1 MFCSVITK
9 NSNWEILTK
18 NIVTFKRQYGV
29 KDEKLFGGFTEK
41 SNFFFWGGGEGIHEK
56 PIWRG
61 DCLKMGL
68 WTVCRFKGVFLRGW
82 GGMGGF
88 ILKGVLFGKNDLN
101 IPVFFLKFVT
111 NSFS

>member
-1 MFCSVITK
+1 MGSLK
-9 NSNWEILTK
+9 NP
-18 NIVTFKRQYGV
+18 TFRGA
-29 KDEKLFGGFTEK
+29 
-41 SNFFFWGGGEGIHEK
+41 HEK

-111 NSFS
+111 NSFSWNEDGESEYFLV